1 MLDTYNLQRLKE
13 SIKRRMENDMILLNT
28 LRNEIRVLKGKVR
41 RIVPRNTTSFSLVGT
56 DGGNNKLRFDP
67 FLVNVIRVVDS
78 SNNEYY
84 MDVITPTTRV
94 EEINRRI
101 FQGKESKLDSLKKMM
116 EYLGVDDITKLTP
129 MIRYNPPNK
138 PVNPSW
144 VQVYRELVEWA
155 TLLSIVRDK
164 DFGTDTL
171 IIFDGLL
178 RSKVFAGDLFV
189 KYREGLEEGIRRQYE
204 NNRRR
209 IYIVGIAKH
218 SKVIDRYRL
227 AMYIENIMTGNYP
240 CYVEIPRDIE
250 EKAYVWSEYAR
261 GDDVVQEGREINKFV
276 AGKMFFVKFGSGK
289 YDPIWAVD
297 ILLSQV
303 EDAPQIMGYL
313 LADAINGFPIPF
325 YPLSLQKAHENA
337 ALVAFD
343 MEIIQEEILNSLREV
358 LGRDA
363 DKVDT
368 FRLMDLDPSINRY

>member
-1 MLDTYNLQRLKE
+1 MLDPGNLQKLRDY
-13 SIKRRMENDMILLNT
+13 IKKCMENDVSLLDT
-28 LRNEIRVLKGKVR
+28 LRNEIRVLKGNVR
-41 RIVPRNTTSFSLVGT
+41 RIIPRSATSISFVGT

-84 MDVITPTTRV
+84 LDVITPTTRI
-94 EEINRRI
+94 EEINKKI
-101 FQGKESKLDSLKKMM
+101 FGSNENKLNSLKRMM
-116 EYLGVDDITKLTP
+116 EYLGVDDITELTP
-129 MIRYNPPNK
+129 MIRYNPPDK

-155 TLLSIVRDK
+155 TLFSIVRDK
-164 DFGTDTL
+164 DFGSDTL
-171 IIFDGLL
+171 IVFDGLL
-178 RSKVFAGDLFV
+178 RSKIFKGDLFV
-189 KYREGLEEGIRRQYE
+189 KYRMGLEEGIRRQYE
-204 NNRRR
+204 NNRRN

-227 AMYIENIMTGNYP
+227 AMYIENIMTVNYP

-250 EKAYVWSEYAR
+250 EKAYIWSEYAR

-303 EDAPQIMGYL
+303 GDASQIMGYL
-313 LADAINGFPIPF
+313 LADAINGFPVPF
-325 YPLSLQKAHENA
+325 YPLSLQKAHDNA
-337 ALVAFD
+337 ALVDFD
-343 MEIIQEEILNSLREV
+343 MEIIQDEILNSLREV
-358 LGRDA
+358 LRGDA
-363 DKVDT
+363 EKIDN
-368 FRLMDLDPSINRY
+368 FRLIDLDPSIHRY

>member
-1 MLDTYNLQRLKE
+1 MFDTYNLQRLKE
-13 SIKRRMENDMILLNT
+13 YIKRCMENDVILLDT
-28 LRNEIRVLKGKVR
+28 LRNEIRVLKGNVR
-41 RIVPRNTTSFSLVGT
+41 RIVPRNATSISLVGT

-84 MDVITPTTRV
+84 MDVITPTTRI

-101 FQGKESKLDSLKKMM
+101 FEGKESKLDSLRKMM
-116 EYLGVDDITKLTP
+116 KYLGVDDITKLTP
-129 MIRYNPPNK
+129 MIRYNPPDK

-155 TLLSIVRDK
+155 TLFSIVRDK

-171 IIFDGLL
+171 IVFDGLL

-240 CYVEIPRDIE
+240 CYVEIPRNIE
-250 EKAYVWSEYAR
+250 EKAYVWPEYAR
-261 GDDVVQEGREINKFV
+261 GDEVVQEGREINKFV
-276 AGKMFFVKFGSGK
+276 AGKMFFVKFGSGR

-313 LADAINGFPIPF
+313 LSDAIDGFPVPF

-337 ALVAFD
+337 ALVDFD
-343 MEIIQEEILNSLREV
+343 MEIIQDEILNSLREV
-358 LGRDA
+358 LRGDA
-363 DKVDT
+363 DKIDT
-368 FRLMDLDPSINRY
+368 FRLIDLDPSINRY